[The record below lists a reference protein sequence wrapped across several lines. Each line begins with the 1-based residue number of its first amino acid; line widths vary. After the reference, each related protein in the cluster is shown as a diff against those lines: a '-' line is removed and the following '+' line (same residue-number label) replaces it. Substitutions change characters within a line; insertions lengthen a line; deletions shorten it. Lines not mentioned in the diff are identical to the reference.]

1 VSSLNPSRSA
11 DAVSDWQNNFDPALN
26 TLVDVVSKKFSAAF
40 EREFESKTF
49 LVYLPCGWGMAD
61 GGAHASAYRSRMRR

>member
-1 VSSLNPSRSA
+1 
-11 DAVSDWQNNFDPALN
+11 
-26 TLVDVVSKKFSAAF
+26 VSKKFSAAF